1 MISIC
6 QIRAAR
12 SLLGWSANTLSK
24 ESDVGVATIR
34 RYEIQ
39 EGLPQGNFQ
48 KVIKIKNA
56 LESQGIEF
64 TGDPLKNPG
73 VILHLD
79 KQQSHDYN

>member
-24 ESDVGVATIR
+24 ESGVGVATIR

-79 KQQSHDYN
+79 K

>member
-24 ESDVGVATIR
+24 ESGVGVATIR

-79 KQQSHDYN
+79 KQSSHDK

>member
-12 SLLGWSANTLSK
+12 ALLGWSANTLSK
-24 ESDVGVATIR
+24 ESGVGVATIR

-64 TGDPLKNPG
+64 TGDPLKDPG

-79 KQQSHDYN
+79 KQSSHDE

>member
-12 SLLGWSANTLSK
+12 SLLGWSANALSK
-24 ESDVGVATIR
+24 ESGVGVATIR

-79 KQQSHDYN
+79 KQQSHD

>member
-24 ESDVGVATIR
+24 ESGVGVATIR

-79 KQQSHDYN
+79 KQQPHD

>member
-12 SLLGWSANTLSK
+12 SLLGWSANALSK
-24 ESDVGVATIR
+24 ESGVGVATIR

-79 KQQSHDYN
+79 K